1 LAQLVAELGDAH
13 DFADIVPTL
22 LIERVDSHPSVS
34 ASEHAR
40 KRSDDWRHR
49 QSGCVEYLGMDR
61 RIGEHTNEAL
71 EDGNIG
77 LYARGGCVS
86 VPPRG
91 QSCDSRMN
99 TAAVFIEVSARK
111 EWLSSVSDDAVRPPS
126 HCLQCQAGRSLALA
140 RTGLPER
147 GNVNDD

>member
-1 LAQLVAELGDAH
+1 
-13 DFADIVPTL
+13 
-22 LIERVDSHPSVS
+22 
-34 ASEHAR
+34 
-40 KRSDDWRHR
+40 
-49 QSGCVEYLGMDR
+49 
-61 RIGEHTNEAL
+61 
-71 EDGNIG
+71 
-77 LYARGGCVS
+77 
-86 VPPRG
+86 
-91 QSCDSRMN
+91 MN